1 MLLATGACCLIWLA
15 VSSLREKADAI
26 QLLSMSDRKAMAR
39 MFFEGVVVDLFTPK
53 VA

>member
-1 MLLATGACCLIWLA
+1 MLLATGACYLIWVA

-39 MFFEGVVVDLFTPK
+39 IFFDGVVVNLFTPK

>member
-1 MLLATGACCLIWLA
+1 LLLANGACCLIWLA

>member
-39 MFFEGVVVDLFTPK
+39 MFLEGVVVDLFTSK

>member
-15 VSSLREKADAI
+15 VSSLREKADTI

-39 MFFEGVVVDLFTPK
+39 MFFDGMVVDLFTPE